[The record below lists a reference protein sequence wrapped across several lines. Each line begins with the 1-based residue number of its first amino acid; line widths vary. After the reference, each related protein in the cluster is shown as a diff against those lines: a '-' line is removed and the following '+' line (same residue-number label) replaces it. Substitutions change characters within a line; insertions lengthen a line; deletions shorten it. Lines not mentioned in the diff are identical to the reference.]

1 MSCFT
6 KEQLLNAYLKMINS
20 VSPDD
25 VAWYFS
31 PGRGDGMAVMN
42 DREVIKST
50 LNISG
55 QASRGEVQVL
65 ECNNKSAKTFDGRKW
80 HFLVIQV
87 LEDGKLSEEHSS
99 FDMAGMFLL
108 GEMVSGT
115 LIAFQHKK
123 TRDFMFK
130 RISRSMIARD
140 EEE

>member
-25 VAWYFS
+25 VAWCFS
-31 PGRGDGMAVMN
+31 PVRGDGMGVMN
-42 DREVIKST
+42 DREVKIST

-55 QASRGEVQVL
+55 RASKGEVQVL